1 MAVVASA
8 AFEGSYG
15 GEYSNSA
22 RRNELQTSHRY
33 EWSDHVLR
41 HRPSGL
47 SVAEAGGLMASV
59 EPGQRIRLE
68 LESLGRLGEAM
79 SRLDDKP
86 VFVFGG
92 LPGEVVMA
100 EVIRE
105 RRNYIAA
112 QVVEV
117 IEASPNRVS
126 PPCGYFGACTGCQW
140 QHVKY
145 DHQLELKRHIV
156 EDAMGRVGGLNDVAV
171 LPALPSPQQYNYR
184 NHARFTIGP
193 EGHLGFVHRQ
203 RRTFVEIQ
211 QCMLMDPWINDTL
224 GQLQGRCAETT
235 QLSIRYGPR
244 SGGWLVQPNLK
255 NPDIPVETGQKHYQE
270 TLGGSSFRVAAS
282 SFFQVNI
289 PQAEQILDLLR
300 NSLRLTGK
308 EVVVDAYAG
317 VGTFAALLAPHAGKM
332 ITIEESASAVQDAE
346 ENLAGIPNVEMRRE
360 KTEEA
365 LMAMEEKVDAL
376 VLDPPRAGCQPQ
388 ALDSLMRLAPAR
400 VAYISCDPETLARDL
415 GVLAAGPYRIES
427 VQPIDMFPQTHHI
440 ECVTTLSLKAGHPVI
455 LASSSPRR
463 RDILQSAG
471 IPFRVVEPDLD
482 ESYSTEETPE
492 EVVASLALAKALKI
506 APSVHRGTVLAAD
519 TQVFAQEV
527 DGPTALGKP
536 RDEAQAMDMLRRLQ
550 GRTHRVLT
558 GVAVVDV
565 ATGRHTTGVQETV
578 VTMRPYTDDE
588 ALAFIASGEALDK
601 AGAYAIQDT
610 DFHPAAQVEGCYT
623 NVVGLPLCL
632 ATNLL
637 RDMGVE
643 LGIPAVPV
651 ECSQCPMKKVG
662 G

>member
-1 MAVVASA
+1 M
-8 AFEGSYG
+8 EG
-15 GEYSNSA
+15 N
-22 RRNELQTSHRY
+22 
-33 EWSDHVLR
+33 
-41 HRPSGL
+41 
-47 SVAEAGGLMASV
+47 GLMASV

-79 SRLDDKP
+79 ARLDGKP

-92 LPGEVVMA
+92 LPGEVVVA

-112 QVVEV
+112 QVVDV
-117 IEASPNRVS
+117 IEPSPNRVS
-126 PPCGYFGACTGCQW
+126 PPCGYFGDCTGCQW

-156 EDAMGRVGGLNDVAV
+156 QDAMVRVGGLSDVAV
-171 LPALPSPQQYNYR
+171 LHTLPSPQQYNYR

-203 RRTFVEIQ
+203 RRKFVEIQ
-211 QCMLMDPWINDTL
+211 SCMLMDPWINDTL

-244 SGGWLVQPNLK
+244 TGGWLIQPSLK

-270 TLGGSSFRVAAS
+270 TLDGSSFRVAAS
-282 SFFQVNI
+282 SFFQVNV

-300 NSLRLTGK
+300 DALRLTGK
-308 EVVVDAYAG
+308 EVVVDAYSG
-317 VGTFAALLAPHAGKM
+317 VGTFAALLAPHAGVM
-332 ITIEESASAVQDAE
+332 IAIEESASAVQDAE
-346 ENLAGIPNVEMRRE
+346 ENLAHIPNVEMRRD
-360 KTEEA
+360 KTEAA
-365 LMAMEEKVDAL
+365 LAAMEAMEENVDAL
-376 VLDPPRAGCQPQ
+376 ILDPPRAGCQPQ

-400 VAYISCDPETLARDL
+400 VAYVSCDPETLARDL

-427 VQPIDMFPQTHHI
+427 VQPVDMFPQTHHV
-440 ECVTTLSLKAGHPVI
+440 ECVATLALKAGHPVV

-463 RDILQSAG
+463 RDILLAAG
-471 IPFRVVEPDLD
+471 IPFRAVGPDLD
-482 ESYSTEETPE
+482 ESHPTDESPE
-492 EVVASLALAKALKI
+492 EAVVSLALAKARKV
-506 APSVHRGTVLAAD
+506 AASVHRGTVLAAD
-519 TQVFAQEV
+519 TQVFAHIF
-527 DGPTALGKP
+527 DNPIALGKP
-536 RDEAQAMDMLRRLQ
+536 RDEAQALEMLRGLR

-565 ATGRHTTGVQETV
+565 ATGKHMTDVRETV

-588 ALAFIASGEALDK
+588 ALAFIASGEAMDK

-610 DFHPAAQVEGCYT
+610 DFRPAATVEGCYT

-637 RDMGVE
+637 KDMGVE
-643 LGIPAVPV
+643 LEIPAAPA
-651 ECSQCPMKKVG
+651 ECSQCPLSEAG
-662 G
+662 A